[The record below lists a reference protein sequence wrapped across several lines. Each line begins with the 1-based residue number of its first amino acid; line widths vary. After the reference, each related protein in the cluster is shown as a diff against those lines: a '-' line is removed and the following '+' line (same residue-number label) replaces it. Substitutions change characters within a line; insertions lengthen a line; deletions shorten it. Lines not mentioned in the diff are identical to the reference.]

1 MDLKADLAKG
11 TRAEMLLKSD
21 IYRES
26 VGKVRQGIIDQWA
39 SSPIRDV
46 EGQTTLRL
54 MLKLLEDLEQNIVSM
69 ANTGKLAKAQ
79 IEHENKA
86 KEMAKRAIEGISNY
100 FSQR

>member
-1 MDLKADLAKG
+1 MTLQADLAKG

-26 VGKVRQGIIDQWA
+26 VGKVRQGIMEQWA
-39 SSPIRDV
+39 TSPIRDV

-54 MLKLLEDLEQNIVSM
+54 MLKLLDDLEQNIVSM

-79 IEHENKA
+79 LENENKV
-86 KEMAKRAIEGISNY
+86 KEMARRAIEGVSNI